1 MPPAQPQPARRPQ
14 WPPRAA
20 PKAKRPALRRP
31 ADAPPG
37 DDEARYPDLGVPA
50 MITDHWDALSDSAH
64 PLETR
69 YSRRDDV
76 FVGCN
81 LTIYFVDGSEERA
94 IQPDV
99 FVSFG
104 SPKGRRRVWLAWE
117 EGTLPDFV
125 LEVASKSTYRRDER
139 EKRDIYERMG
149 VTEYWQ
155 FDPTGDYLKPVLQGR
170 RLNAAGAY
178 ESLPLAI
185 TQTGLLHGVSNVLGL
200 HVCAD
205 GSRLRLYDPATGEFL
220 LTNAEKDD
228 TIAEQSQ
235 TIAEERRL
243 SAAKDA
249 ALAEK
254 DAALAAEHR
263 ARQEERR
270 ARLEEQRARKAA
282 EAELEELKRQLASR
296 P

>member
-20 PKAKRPALRRP
+20 PKAKPPAALRRP

-50 MITDHWDALSDSAH
+50 MTTDHWDALSDSAH

-69 YSRRDDV
+69 YARRDDV

-139 EKRDIYERMG
+139 EKRAIYERMG
-149 VTEYWQ
+149 VAEYWQ

-185 TQTGLLHGVSNVLGL
+185 TSTGLLHGASNVLGL
-200 HVCAD
+200 HICAD
-205 GSRLRLYDPATGEFL
+205 GSRVRLYDPATDEFL
-220 LTNAEKDD
+220 LTNAGKDVALAKKDD

-235 TIAEERRL
+235 TIAEERRR

-249 ALAEK
+249 ALA
-254 DAALAAEHR
+254 A
-263 ARQEERR
+263 ERR
-270 ARLEEQRARKAA
+270 ARDAT
-282 EAELEELKRQLASR
+282 EAELEELKRQLAR
-296 P
+296 R

>member
-20 PKAKRPALRRP
+20 PKAKPPAALRRP

-50 MITDHWDALSDSAH
+50 MTTDHREALADSTSS
-64 PLETR
+64 LETR
-69 YSRRDDV
+69 YADRDDV
-76 FVGCN
+76 FVASN
-81 LTIYFVDGSEERA
+81 LTIHFVDGSEERA

-104 SPKGRRRVWLAWE
+104 SPKGSRRVWLAWE

-125 LEVASKSTYRRDER
+125 LEVASKKTYRRDER
-139 EKRDIYERMG
+139 EKRAIYERMG

-170 RLNAAGAY
+170 RLSAAGAY

-185 TQTGLLHGVSNVLGL
+185 TSSGLLHGVSNVLGL
-200 HVCAD
+200 HICAD
-205 GSRLRLYDPATGEFL
+205 GSRVRLYDPATDEFL
-220 LTNAEKDD
+220 LTNAEKD
-228 TIAEQSQ
+228 I
-235 TIAEERRL
+235 
-243 SAAKDA
+243 
-249 ALAEK
+249 
-254 DAALAAEHR
+254 ALAAE
-263 ARQEERR
+263 RR
-270 ARLEEQRARKAA
+270 AREAA
-282 EAELEELKRQLASR
+282 EAELEELKRQLARRS
-296 P
+296 